1 MVVREKDINFLIN
14 DLNHESNNTGEKK
27 QGISVTSIAIMVVLL
42 LSAVATLLI
51 PKIYLDRL
59 ESQVQAIETQIADV
73 KYAEINAV
81 KNELISIT
89 QKVNNKKMVISAI
102 DYSAVNASQSLMVV
116 EQAMPVSAF
125 LTNFRFN
132 VDRLE
137 VGIKTENALIASEFM
152 GNLDRLSLLS
162 RETESIEYDYSD
174 SEVLYKINYTIT
186 EAKEW
191 GSKWN

>member
-14 DLNHESNNTGEKK
+14 DFNNESNDMRDKK
-27 QGISVTSIAIMVVLL
+27 QSVSVVSIAILVILL
-42 LSAVATLLI
+42 LFAAVTLLL

-59 ESQVQAIETQIADV
+59 ENQVKAIENQIADV
-73 KYAEINAV
+73 KYAEINTV
-81 KNELISIT
+81 KNELSSIT

-186 EAKEW
+186 EAKE
-191 GSKWN
+191 